1 MPSHSSRPMGA
12 LGRVSRARRV
22 WRGWRLSRPFWGALL
37 VIAAGAEVLS
47 VRLVALSLHPAAFDT
62 VVPVGIVIALALVL
76 CGLLLW
82 FHPVQRSLYSTAA
95 ILLAI
100 VALMTA
106 HLGGYLIGTL
116 LGAVGGSVAYAWVPG
131 EQPEL
136 RSRHA
141 KASRGDGPGPA
152 LTLIIGDSE
161 GGPGDEGHGPALP
174 GGGRAG
180 VL

>member
-1 MPSHSSRPMGA
+1 MDTA
-12 LGRVSRARRV
+12 GRVSLARQA

-37 VIAAGAEVLS
+37 VIAAGAEVLA
-47 VRLVALSLHPAAFDT
+47 VRLVALSLHPDSFST
-62 VVPVGIVIALALVL
+62 VVPIGIVIATALVL

-116 LGAVGGSVAYAWVPG
+116 LGAAGGSLAYAWVPG

-136 RSRHA
+136 RSRHGRR
-141 KASRGDGPGPA
+141 SRSDGPGPA
-152 LTLIIGDSE
+152 LTLIIGESQD
-161 GGPGDEGHGPALP
+161 GP
-174 GGGRAG
+174 
-180 VL
+180 